1 MAETVDGSLFVHM
14 LGEGVRTLDA
24 NRQLV
29 NDLNVFPI
37 PDGDT
42 GDNMLSTIASGFEA
56 VAGLDNEPLEAVAA
70 RAAEGM
76 LLGAKGNSGVI
87 LSRIFAGI
95 AAGFSGSVSAG
106 TNEFGKALESGV
118 KEAYKAVQVP
128 VEGTM
133 LTVFREAVEKANAT
147 AFCGDTAEGGGQQSG
162 KKQEITVDEYFDIL
176 WDEVKQSLERTP
188 ELLSVLKEA
197 GVVDSGG
204 AGIMYIVEGM
214 VKVLRGEYS
223 EASADSTH
231 GGASRPRQQITDISK
246 FTEDSELTFGYCT
259 EFLLRMQNAK
269 TDIENFDITPVCD
282 WLNSI
287 GESVVCFKDGSII
300 KVHVHTFNPGDVLN
314 YFRRFGEFLTIK
326 IENMNL
332 QHNENTPGAE
342 KAYGGAEKGPGTA
355 DAEMIRSTSEVAL
368 RTKVHKKFATVAV
381 GAGEGIKETF
391 RSLGV
396 DAVVDGGQSMNP
408 SAADFIEAFKNIDA
422 DHILVFP
429 NNGNIILTARQAAG
443 LYKDS
448 DVRVVATRNI
458 GAGYSALSML
468 DISSGDPDLITA
480 QAEEIGN
487 AALTAH
493 VSVASRDAGLDGVSV
508 HKGDYIG
515 FTDER
520 VYIDGPDPE
529 AAALGLAEG
538 VGAGDFDVVLVI
550 SGMSADGAKA
560 EELTQKLAEKYRRT
574 EFIHIDGGQP
584 VYDYIMIFE

>member
-1 MAETVDGSLFVHM
+1 MAETVNGSLFVHM

-56 VAGLDNEPLEAVAA
+56 VAGLDGESIEAVAS

-76 LLGAKGNSGVI
+76 LMGARGNSGVI

-95 AAGFSGSVSAG
+95 ARGFSGTVTAG
-106 TNEFGKALESGV
+106 TREFGKALECGV
-118 KEAYKAVQVP
+118 TEAYKAVSVP

-133 LTVFREAVEKANAT
+133 LTVFREAVEKSNSAL
-147 AFCGDTAEGGGQQSG
+147 EGAD
-162 KKQEITVDEYFDIL
+162 ITINDYFDIL
-176 WDEVKQSLERTP
+176 WDEVKNSLERTP

-223 EASADSTH
+223 GDGVFENGAVTGEQGRSAH
-231 GGASRPRQQITDISK
+231 RADISK

-259 EFLLRMQNAK
+259 EFLLRLQRAK
-269 TDIENFDITPVCD
+269 TDIENFDVSPVSEY
-282 WLNSI
+282 LNSI
-287 GESVVCFKDGSII
+287 GDSVVCFKDGSII
-300 KVHVHTFNPGDVLN
+300 KVHVHTMSPGDVLN
-314 YFRRFGEFLTIK
+314 YFRQFGEFLTIK

-332 QHNENTPGAE
+332 QHNENLPGAE
-342 KAYGGAEKGPGTA
+342 KAYGTA
-355 DAEMIRSTSEVAL
+355 GVAL
-368 RTKVHKKFATVAV
+368 KTKVHKKYATVTV
-381 GAGEGIKETF
+381 GAGEGIKDTF

-408 SAADFIEAFKNIDA
+408 SAADFINAFKDIDA

-443 LYKDS
+443 LYKDA
-448 DVRVVATRNI
+448 DVRVVETRNI

-468 DISSGDPDLITA
+468 DLSSDDPDLIVA

-487 AALTAH
+487 AAVTAH
-493 VSVASRDAGLDGVSV
+493 VSVASRDAEIDGVNV
-508 HKGDYIG
+508 RKGEFIG

-520 VYIDGPDPE
+520 VYIDDPDPD
-529 AAALGLAEG
+529 AAAMGLAEG

-550 SGMSADGAKA
+550 AGSSVKGGRA
-560 EELTQKLAEKYRRT
+560 EALTQALTAKYRRT
-574 EFIHIDGGQP
+574 EFICIDGGQP